1 MSDSERICTTVQVE
15 VERILNTELVGIKKE
30 IDDLYKTVY
39 KGNGTPSLVTKAN
52 SAEQQINQIKE
63 NIDDKFAAAH
73 QENSLRFNS
82 LDEKL
87 ESKFGRLEGWFESQF
102 KPFEHD
108 IRSTNTLIKDLKD
121 DVDDYRKGEQ
131 SGRWHMRAAAMTAIA
146 GVITAA
152 VAIFFNV

>member
-1 MSDSERICTTVQVE
+1 MSDSERICSTVQVE
-15 VERILNTELVGIKKE
+15 VERILNTELVSIKKE

-52 SAEQQINQIKE
+52 SAEQQINQIRE

-82 LDEKL
+82 IEDKL
-87 ESKFGRLEGWFESQF
+87 ESKFGRLEGWFASQF
-102 KPFEHD
+102 KSFEHD
-108 IRSTNTLIKDLKD
+108 IKASNQLIRDMKD
-121 DVDDYRKGEQ
+121 DVDEYRKGEQ
-131 SGRWHMRAAAMTAIA
+131 SGKWQLRAAAITALA
-146 GVITAA
+146 GIITAA

>member
-1 MSDSERICTTVQVE
+1 MSDSERICSTVQVE

-30 IDDLYKTVY
+30 LDGLYQTVY

-52 SAEQQINQIKE
+52 SAEQQINQIRE

-73 QENSLRFNS
+73 KENSLRFNS
-82 LDEKL
+82 LDDKL

-102 KPFEHD
+102 KSFEHD
-108 IRSTNTLIKDLKD
+108 IRSTNSMIKDLKD

-146 GVITAA
+146 GIITAA
-152 VAIFFNV
+152 VAIYFNV